1 MKHHQL
7 KIILILLLFGI
18 KGLYAQEAILISGG
32 EASDERGT
40 VSYSIGQVVYN
51 TATGTNGSA
60 TEGVQHPYEIY
71 VITGIEDELGIS
83 LMVSA
88 YPNPTT
94 NFLTLKVDNCETS
107 KLSYYLY
114 DFNGKL
120 IENKKVRANEMRIS
134 MSKLVSETY
143 ILKVIERNRNISKEI
158 KTFKIIK
165 N

>member
-1 MKHHQL
+1 S
-7 KIILILLLFGI
+7 
-18 KGLYAQEAILISGG
+18 AQEAISTSGG
-32 EASDERGT
+32 EASDDRGS
-40 VSYSIGQVVYN
+40 VSYSIGQIVYS
-51 TATGTNGSA
+51 TGTGTNGSA
-60 TEGVQHPYEIY
+60 SEGVQQPYEIY
-71 VITGIEDELGIS
+71 VITGIEDELGIN

-94 NFLTLKVDNCETS
+94 NFLTLKVDNSEAS

-120 IENKKVRANEMRIS
+120 IENKKIRGNETRIG
-134 MSKLVSETY
+134 MSRLVPETY
-143 ILKVIERNRNISKEI
+143 ILKVIERNRNESKEI